1 MVTILQEH
9 IRFDDAGI
17 KLLSEN
23 TQEGVKNLFME
34 GIFVQGGL
42 KNHNGRVYPVD
53 QIRRA
58 VELINQHVEKD
69 AGVPGEL
76 DHPQELQIHLDRVS
90 HTIVKMWMDGP
101 NGMGKLKLLPTPCG
115 QIARTLLESGVKL
128 GVSSRGSGNVDALGN
143 VSEFEM
149 LTVDIVAKPSAPSA
163 YPVPVYEALQ
173 HARTAGV
180 SAVLGHPEQLAWF
193 DAALWA
199 DWLDTNIATTSQCE
213 QLLGV
218 MRPSSPRLVDSVLEI
233 LRRS

>member
-173 HARTAGV
+173 HARFGNNIKD
-180 SAVLGHPEQLAWF
+180 LAESVRH
-193 DAALWA
+193 
-199 DWLDTNIATTSQCE
+199 DTQAQKYLTHT
-213 QLLGV
+213 LLRWV
-218 MRPSSPRLVDSVLEI
+218 NELKI
-233 LRRS
+233 